1 MRFLRERDSG
11 RLRASLRGSL
21 PAILTLVLFVGASL
35 LVGRAVGAGM
45 ATAGVAAAFALLAF
59 NCLLYTGL
67 TAGALRLGTLLD
79 RRPWRAYGL
88 DVDGRWLRNV
98 AAGAVISLVAI
109 AVSLWY
115 GDLRGVRAVDL
126 GAAGI
131 SGPGGPLLP
140 VLALVG
146 FLVMSLFG
154 NVFEEVLYRGIMLRN
169 FVEGIVDRGHSLRV
183 AAVLATLAGTV
194 LFGLYHVPLRGN
206 VIVAVDAAMIGV
218 TFSLAYLLTGEL
230 GLAIGVHAGRFP
242 LNVVQGASLGP
253 FTVEPVMTVT
263 DNTLGAN
270 LELKLLRLGLICLLV
285 LGWVSLL
292 DGELRL
298 ADGLR
303 TD

>member
-35 LVGRAVGAGM
+35 LFGRAVGAGM
-45 ATAGVAAAFALLAF
+45 ATAGVAAAFVLLAF
-59 NCLLYTGL
+59 NSLLYTGL
-67 TAGALRLGTLLD
+67 TAGALRLGGWLD
-79 RRPWRAYGL
+79 GRPWRAYGL

-98 AAGAVISLVAI
+98 AAGVVISLLGI
-109 AVSLWY
+109 SVSLWY

-126 GAAGI
+126 GAAGV

-140 VLALVG
+140 VVALVG

-169 FVEGIVDRGHSLRV
+169 FVEGIVDRGHSLRI
-183 AAVLATLAGTV
+183 AAVVATLAGTV